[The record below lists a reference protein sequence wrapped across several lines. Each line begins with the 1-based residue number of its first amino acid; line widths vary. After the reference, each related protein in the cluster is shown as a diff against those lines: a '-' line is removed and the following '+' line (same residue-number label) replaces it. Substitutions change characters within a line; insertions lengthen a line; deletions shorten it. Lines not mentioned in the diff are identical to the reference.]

1 MFCHLGDAFK
11 CIHYRQLFK
20 LCQIKITF
28 KVDVINTH
36 TYLDDFLCGILWAL
50 GSLTLSPRLLLRIK
64 MKGSQG

>member
-1 MFCHLGDAFK
+1 MFCHLGDALK

-28 KVDVINTH
+28 KVDVINSH
-36 TYLDDFLCGILWAL
+36 LDDFLCGILWEL
-50 GSLTLSPRLLLRIK
+50 GSLTLRPRLLLRIK